1 MGLQR
6 HKRRAAGLVV
16 AGALSA
22 TLLVGSRLY
31 AKADGG
37 QTQGRNA
44 SVLSNT
50 TIDLDLAESPLKA
63 AIRLVEQK
71 TGINVVVQGG
81 NALTGTVTLS
91 VKDKPIN
98 EVLKLMANAAGAD
111 FWEQDGVYFFGPKG
125 TAPKATVDPSL
136 ANGLLPAEPNN
147 RGAFTGTRFQ
157 VEKIRLLYADPHTIC
172 HILGTDNTPMGTM
185 MEIFEAQVISSML
198 ATQNPNHRPSTLQSG
213 NITVVGGE
221 KTSPNIV
228 PTVRDNGYDLNPALN
243 GTGGAGGA
251 GGGGGQ
257 FGGGGQGFGGGGQGF
272 GGGGQGQGGGGQGV
286 GGGGQGVGGG
296 GQGQGGNQ
304 VGSAAQLLPNGIQ
317 SLLAFSNDGSLLVR
331 YDPAQP
337 EALTE
342 LRKIIR
348 LLDVKPRQI
357 QVKTE
362 FVTISQNDI
371 DTFGINFQFQKV
383 NLIGG
388 TNTGYAGNGGQ
399 AFLQYATGNLATQ
412 LSFALTTGHAKVVAS
427 PLITTLNNMPVNFF
441 VQSLIP
447 VFQSNT
453 VLGNGGQT
461 IVTSTINPLQ
471 VQTGLSFVAR
481 INGDES
487 LTVFGSATNY
497 VLGAAFTDPSGNS
510 FPNITTQTTPIQRII
525 RNGDTMVI
533 GGLNQKNDVVNTLKV
548 PLLGDLPF
556 IGNLF
561 RSRSVTTDDKEL
573 LIFVTPTIL
582 PERISTAGIGGGGSG
597 SVAIPTGGGA
607 LPLPGPTP

>member
-6 HKRRAAGLVV
+6 HKRRATGLVV

-31 AKADGG
+31 AKADDG
-37 QTQGRNA
+37 QAPSRNA
-44 SVLSNT
+44 NVLANT
-50 TIDLDLAESPLKA
+50 TIDLDLTEAPLKA

-71 TGINVVVQGG
+71 TGIDVVVQSGS
-81 NALTGTVTLS
+81 NVSGTVTLS

-98 EVLKLMANAAGAD
+98 EVLKLMANSAGAD
-111 FWEQDGVYFFGPKG
+111 FWELNGVYYFGPKG
-125 TAPKATVDPSL
+125 SAPKPTIETSGNAV
-136 ANGLLPAEPNN
+136 LPADPLRPNTV
-147 RGAFTGTRFQ
+147 APALQ
-157 VEKIRLLYADPHTIC
+157 IEKIRLLYADPHTIC
-172 HILGTDNTPMGTM
+172 HLLGTDNTPMGTM

-198 ATQNPNHRPSTLQSG
+198 ATQNPNSRRPTNIQPNISVIDG
-213 NITVVGGE
+213 NR
-221 KTSPNIV
+221 TSPNV
-228 PTVRDNGYDLNPALN
+228 APTARDNGFDLNPAAN
-243 GTGGAGGA
+243 GVGGQGGA

-272 GGGGQGQGGGGQGV
+272 GGGGQGFGGGGQNP
-286 GGGGQGVGGG
+286 GGGGQQGG
-296 GQGQGGNQ
+296 GQQGG
-304 VGSAAQLLPNGIQ
+304 GIGGAAQLLPNGIT
-317 SLLAFSNDGSLLVR
+317 SLFAFSNDGSLIVQ
-331 YDPAQP
+331 YDPAHP

-357 QVKTE
+357 QVKAE

-371 DTFGINFQFQKV
+371 NTFGINFQFQKV

-388 TNTGYAGNGGQ
+388 TNTGYAGTGGQ
-399 AFLQYATGNLATQ
+399 AFLQYATGNLSTQ

-447 VFQSNT
+447 VFQTNT

-461 IVTSTINPLQ
+461 IVTSTINPIN

-497 VLGAAFTDPSGNS
+497 VLGAPFTSPDGQS

-525 RNGDTMVI
+525 LNGDTMVI
-533 GGLNQKNDVVNTLKV
+533 GGLNSKNDVVNSLKV

-561 RSRSVTTDDKEL
+561 RSRSITTDDREL
-573 LIFVTPTIL
+573 LVFITPTIL
-582 PERISTAGIGGGGSG
+582 PERISTAGIGGGGG
-597 SVAIPTGGGA
+597 SVAIPTGGGG

>member
-6 HKRRAAGLVV
+6 HKRRATGLVV

-44 SVLSNT
+44 NVLANT

-71 TGINVVVQGG
+71 TGISVVVQGG
-81 NALTGTVTLS
+81 TALTGTVTLS

-98 EVLKLMANAAGAD
+98 EVLRLMANAAGAD
-111 FWEQDGVYFFGPKG
+111 FWEADGIYFFGPKG
-125 TAPKATVDPSL
+125 SAPK
-136 ANGLLPAEPNN
+136 PAET
-147 RGAFTGTRFQ
+147 GAALPIEPSRQVGTASPAFA
-157 VEKIRLLYADPHTIC
+157 VEKIRLLYADPHNIA
-172 HILGTDNTPMGTM
+172 HLLGADNTPMGTM
-185 MEIFEAQVISSML
+185 MEVFEAQVISQML
-198 ATQNPNHRPSTLQSG
+198 AAQNPGGHRPEPYTTPNSISV
-213 NITVVGGE
+213 IGGP
-221 KTSPNIV
+221 KTSPNVV
-228 PTVRDNGYDLNPALN
+228 PTAPNNGYDLNPALN
-243 GTGGAGGA
+243 GVGGAGGA

-257 FGGGGQGFGGGGQGF
+257 FGGGQGFGGGGQGF
-272 GGGGQGQGGGGQGV
+272 GGGGQGFGGGQGQGGGGQGF
-286 GGGGQGVGGG
+286 GGG
-296 GQGQGGNQ
+296 GQGQGQGQ
-304 VGSAAQLLPNGIQ
+304 GTGIGSAVALLPDGIQ
-317 SLLAFSNDGSLLVR
+317 SLLAFSNDGSLLVK
-331 YDPAQP
+331 YDPARP

-362 FVTISQNDI
+362 FVTVSQNDI
-371 DTFGINFQFQKV
+371 DSFGINFQFQKV
-383 NLIGG
+383 NLVGG
-388 TNTGYAGNGGQ
+388 TNTGFAGTGGQ
-399 AFLQYATGNLATQ
+399 AFLQYATGNLSTQ
-412 LSFALTTGHAKVVAS
+412 LSFALTTGHAKVVAA
-427 PLITTLNNMPVNFF
+427 PLITTLNNMPVAFF
-441 VQSLIP
+441 VQSLVPI
-447 VFQSNT
+447 FTSST

-461 IVTSTINPLQ
+461 IVTPQINVIN

-487 LTVFGSATNY
+487 LTVFGAATNY
-497 VLGAAFTDPSGNS
+497 VLGANFTDASGNS
-510 FPNITTQTTPIQRII
+510 FPNITNQTTPIQRII
-525 RNGDTMVI
+525 RNGDTIVI
-533 GGLNQKNDVVNTLKV
+533 GGLNSKNDTVNTLKV

-561 RSRSVTTDDKEL
+561 RSRNVTTDDKEL

-582 PERISTAGIGGGGSG
+582 PERISTASIGGGGG
-597 SVAIPTGGGA
+597 AAVIPTGGGGA

>member
-6 HKRRAAGLVV
+6 HKRRATGLVV

-22 TLLVGSRLY
+22 TLLVGSRVY
-31 AKADGG
+31 AKADDG
-37 QTQGRNA
+37 QTAGRNA
-44 SVLSNT
+44 NVLANT

-71 TGINVVVQGG
+71 TGINVVVQSGSSVS
-81 NALTGTVTLS
+81 GTVTLS
-91 VKDKPIN
+91 VKDKPVN
-98 EVLKLMANAAGAD
+98 EVLKLMANSAGAD
-111 FWEQDGVYFFGPKG
+111 FWELNGVYYFGPKG
-125 TAPKATVDPSL
+125 SAPKPTADSGNSLLPVDPIRPSSVT
-136 ANGLLPAEPNN
+136 P
-147 RGAFTGTRFQ
+147 Q
-157 VEKIRLLYADPHTIC
+157 WQIEKIRLLYADPHTIA
-172 HILGTDNTPMGTM
+172 HILGADNSPMGTM

-198 ATQNPNHRPSTLQSG
+198 ATQNPNSRRSAPNQS
-213 NITVVGGE
+213 NIQVISGE
-221 KTSPNIV
+221 RTSPNAV
-228 PTVRDNGYDLNPALN
+228 PTARDNGYDLNPALN
-243 GTGGAGGA
+243 GVGGQGGA

-257 FGGGGQGFGGGGQGF
+257 FGGGGGQFGGGGGQFGGGQQG
-272 GGGGQGQGGGGQGV
+272 GGQQGGGQQGGGQGGQQGGQQGGGI
-286 GGGGQGVGGG
+286 GGA
-296 GQGQGGNQ
+296 
-304 VGSAAQLLPNGIQ
+304 SALLPDGIQ
-317 SLLAFSNDGSLLVR
+317 SLLALSNDGSLLVK
-331 YDPAQP
+331 YDPARP

-357 QVKTE
+357 QVKAE

-371 DTFGINFQFQKV
+371 NSFGINFQFQKV
-383 NLIGG
+383 NLVGG
-388 TNTGYAGNGGQ
+388 TNTGFAGTGGQ
-399 AFLQYATGNLATQ
+399 AFLQYATGNLSTQ
-412 LSFALTTGHAKVVAS
+412 LSFALTQGHAKVVAS

-441 VQSLIP
+441 VQSNIP
-447 VFQSNT
+447 VFQTSI

-461 IVTSTINPLQ
+461 IVTSTISAIQ

-497 VLGAAFTDPSGNS
+497 VLGASFTSPDGQS

-533 GGLNQKNDVVNTLKV
+533 GGLNSKNDVVNTLKV

-561 RSRSVTTDDKEL
+561 RSRSITTDDREL
-573 LIFVTPTIL
+573 LVFITPTIL
-582 PERISTAGIGGGGSG
+582 PERISTAGIGGNSG
-597 SVAIPTGGGA
+597 SVAIPTGGGGG

>member
-1 MGLQR
+1 M
-6 HKRRAAGLVV
+6 V
-16 AGALSA
+16 
-22 TLLVGSRLY
+22 
-31 AKADGG
+31 AKADGA
-37 QTQGRNA
+37 QTQG
-44 SVLSNT
+44 VLANT

-71 TGINVVVQGG
+71 TGISVVVQGG
-81 NALTGTVTLS
+81 SSLSGTVTLT
-91 VKDKPIN
+91 VKNKPIN

-111 FWEQDGVYFFGPKG
+111 FWEADGVYFFGPKG
-125 TAPKATVDPSL
+125 SAPKVTPDPIF
-136 ANGLLPAEPNN
+136 NQGNLLPAEPVT
-147 RGAFTGTRFQ
+147 RASTAFA

-172 HILGTDNTPMGTM
+172 HLLGADNTPMGTM
-185 MEIFEAQVISSML
+185 MDIFESQVIKSML
-198 ATQNPNHRPSTLQSG
+198 ANENPTAYTPTTFDSGKSASALGDKTRP
-213 NITVVGGE
+213 NVA
-221 KTSPNIV
+221 
-228 PTVRDNGYDLNPALN
+228 PTVPGTGNANGFDLNPTLN
-243 GTGGAGGA
+243 GAGASGGA

-257 FGGGGQGFGGGGQGF
+257 FGGAGAGFGAAGGGQGGF
-272 GGGGQGQGGGGQGV
+272 GGAPGGGGQGQGGFGQ
-286 GGGGQGVGGG
+286 
-296 GQGQGGNQ
+296 GQGQGGAAGNQ
-304 VGSAAQLLPNGIQ
+304 IGAAVSLLPEGIQ
-317 SLLAFSNDGSLLVR
+317 GLLAFSNDGSVLVR
-331 YDPAQP
+331 YDPAHP

-357 QVKTE
+357 QIKTE

-388 TNTGYAGNGGQ
+388 TNTGYAGTGGQ
-399 AFLQYATGNLATQ
+399 AFLQYATGNLSTQ

-427 PLITTLNNMPVNFF
+427 PQITTLNNMPVSFF
-441 VQSLIP
+441 VSSLIP

-461 IVTSTINPLQ
+461 IVTSTINPIQ
-471 VQTGLSFVAR
+471 VQTGLSIVAR

-556 IGNLF
+556 IGNMF

-573 LIFVTPTIL
+573 LVFVTPTIL
-582 PERISTAGIGGGGSG
+582 PERVSTAAIGGGGAALPAS
-597 SVAIPTGGGA
+597 GGGGG

>member
-6 HKRRAAGLVV
+6 HKRRATGLVV

-31 AKADGG
+31 AKADDG
-37 QTQGRNA
+37 QPQGRNA
-44 SVLSNT
+44 NVLANT

-81 NALTGTVTLS
+81 SNVTGNVTLS
-91 VKDKPIN
+91 VKDKPIH
-98 EVLKLMANAAGAD
+98 EVLKLMADSAGAD
-111 FWEQDGVYFFGPKG
+111 FWELNGVYYFGPKG
-125 TAPKATVDPSL
+125 SAPKVSAD
-136 ANGLLPAEPNN
+136 AGLTNAVLPAEPVSRNATASN
-147 RGAFTGTRFQ
+147 GYQ
-157 VEKIRLLYADPHTIC
+157 IEKIRLLYADPHTIC

-185 MEIFEAQVISSML
+185 MEIFESQVIGAML
-198 ATQNPNHRPSTLQSG
+198 AASNPNSHRPSTIQSG
-213 NITVVGGE
+213 NISVVGSE
-221 KTSPNIV
+221 RTSPNVV
-228 PTVRDNGYDLNPALN
+228 PTARDNGYDLNPALN
-243 GTGGAGGA
+243 GVGGAGGA

-257 FGGGGQGFGGGGQGF
+257 FGGGQGFGGGGQGF
-272 GGGGQGQGGGGQGV
+272 GGGGQGFGGAGQGAAGQGAGGQGAAGQGGG
-286 GGGGQGVGGG
+286 
-296 GQGQGGNQ
+296 
-304 VGSAAQLLPNGIQ
+304 VGSAAQLLPDGIQ
-317 SLLAFSNDGSLLVR
+317 SLLAFSNDGSLLVK
-331 YDPAQP
+331 YDPARP

-388 TNTGYAGNGGQ
+388 TNTGFAGTGGQ

-412 LSFALTTGHAKVVAS
+412 LSFALTTGHAKVVAA
-427 PLITTLNNMPVNFF
+427 PLITTLNNMPVSFF

-461 IVTSTINPLQ
+461 VVTSTINPIQ

-497 VLGAAFTDPSGNS
+497 VLGASFTDPQGNS

-533 GGLNQKNDVVNTLKV
+533 GGLNSKNDIINTLKV

-556 IGNLF
+556 LGNLF
-561 RSRSVTTDDKEL
+561 RSRSVTTDDREL

-582 PERISTAGIGGGGSG
+582 PERVSTAGIGGGGG
-597 SVAIPTGGGA
+597 AAIPTGGGGA

>member
-6 HKRRAAGLVV
+6 HKRRATGFVV

-22 TLLVGSRLY
+22 TLLVGNTLA
-31 AKADGG
+31 AKAADGAG
-37 QTQGRNA
+37 QGRNA
-44 SVLSNT
+44 NVLSNNA
-50 TIDLDLAESPLKA
+50 TITIELVETPLKN
-63 AIRLVEQK
+63 AIRLVEQR
-71 TGINVVVQGG
+71 TGIDVVVQGG
-81 NALTGTVTLS
+81 SNLTGTVTLS

-98 EVLKLMANAAGAD
+98 EILKLMADSAGVD
-111 FWEQDGVYFFGPKG
+111 FWEQGNVFYFGPKG
-125 TAPKATVDPSL
+125 SAPKPAAEAVPDR
-136 ANGLLPAEPNN
+136 LLPAEPPVAS
-147 RGAFTGTRFQ
+147 GPKWA
-157 VEKIRLLYADPHTIC
+157 VEKIRLLYADPHNIC

-185 MEIFEAQVISSML
+185 MDIFESQVIHSML
-198 ATQNPNHRPSTLQSG
+198 SAQDPNAHPVGSYDSG
-213 NITVVGGE
+213 SQIRSVGE
-221 KTSPNIV
+221 KTRPNNNVV
-228 PTVRDNGYDLNPALN
+228 PTAPGNGGFELNPNLN
-243 GTGGAGGA
+243 GLSGGA

-257 FGGGGQGFGGGGQGF
+257 FAGGGGQGFPGGGGQGF
-272 GGGGQGQGGGGQGV
+272 PGGGGQGFPGGGQGS
-286 GGGGQGVGGG
+286 
-296 GQGQGGNQ
+296 GQGQNGQGNGNQ
-304 VGSAAQLLPNGIQ
+304 TGTAAQLLPDGIQ

-331 YDPAQP
+331 YDPAHP

-357 QVKTE
+357 QIKTE

-371 DTFGINFQFQKV
+371 DSFGINFQFQKV

-388 TNTGYAGNGGQ
+388 TNTGYAGTGGQ
-399 AFLQYATGNLATQ
+399 AFLQYATGNLSTQ

-427 PLITTLNNMPVNFF
+427 PLITTLNNMPVSFF

-447 VFQSNT
+447 VFQSST

-461 IVTSTINPLQ
+461 IVTSSINPIQ
-471 VQTGLSFVAR
+471 VQTGLSVVAR
-481 INGDES
+481 INGDDS
-487 LTVFGSATNY
+487 LTVFGAATNY
-497 VLGAAFTDPSGNS
+497 VLGANFTDQNGNS
-510 FPNITTQTTPIQRII
+510 FPNITTQTTPIQRVI

-556 IGNLF
+556 LGNLF
-561 RSRSVTTDDKEL
+561 RSRNVTTDDKEL

-582 PERISTAGIGGGGSG
+582 PERVSTAAIGGAGGG
-597 SVAIPTGGGA
+597 AAPAGGGGA

>member
-6 HKRRAAGLVV
+6 HKRRATGLVV

-22 TLLVGSRLY
+22 TLLVGSRVY
-31 AKADGG
+31 AKADDG
-37 QTQGRNA
+37 QQGRNA
-44 SVLSNT
+44 NVLANT

-81 NALTGTVTLS
+81 SSLNGTVTLS
-91 VKDKPIN
+91 VKNQPIST
-98 EVLKLMANAAGAD
+98 VLKNMAESAGAD
-111 FWEQDGVYFFGPKG
+111 FWELDGVYYFGPKG
-125 TAPKATVDPSL
+125 TAPKKTVEV
-136 ANGLLPAEPNN
+136 ALPALPQDPI
-147 RGAFTGTRFQ
+147 AKAPQSTGYA
-157 VEKIRLLYADPHTIC
+157 VEKIRLMYADPHTIA
-172 HILGTDNTPMGTM
+172 HILGVDNTPMGTM
-185 MEIFEAQVISSML
+185 MEIFESQVIGAML
-198 ATQNPNHRPSTLQSG
+198 NSQTPRKANNFDSG
-213 NITVVGGE
+213 ANVRAIGAE
-221 KTSPNIV
+221 KTNNNVAPPV
-228 PTVRDNGYDLNPALN
+228 PTGGNGFDLNPQLN
-243 GTGGAGGA
+243 GAGGA

-257 FGGGGQGFGGGGQGF
+257 FGGGQGFGGGGQGF
-272 GGGGQGQGGGGQGV
+272 PGGGGQNPGGAGQGAGGA
-286 GGGGQGVGGG
+286 
-296 GQGQGGNQ
+296 GQGQNGTG
-304 VGSAAQLLPNGIQ
+304 VGTASQLLPDGIQ
-317 SLLAFSNDGSLLVR
+317 TLLAFSNDGSLLVK
-331 YDPAQP
+331 YDPARP

-371 DTFGINFQFQKV
+371 DSFGINFQFQKV

-388 TNTGYAGNGGQ
+388 TNTGFAGNGGQ
-399 AFLQYATGNLATQ
+399 AFLQYATGNLSTQ

-427 PLITTLNNMPVNFF
+427 PQITTLNNMPVNFF

-461 IVTSTINPLQ
+461 IVTSTINPIS

-481 INGDES
+481 INGDDS

-497 VLGAAFTDPSGNS
+497 VLGASFTDAQGNS

-533 GGLNQKNDVVNTLKV
+533 GGLNQKNDTVNTVKV

-561 RSRSVTTDDKEL
+561 RSRSVSTDDKEL

-582 PERISTAGIGGGGSG
+582 PERVSNANVGGGGA
-597 SVAIPTGGGA
+597 VPTGNGGA
-607 LPLPGPTP
+607 LPLPGVTP

>member
-1 MGLQR
+1 
-6 HKRRAAGLVV
+6 V
-16 AGALSA
+16 
-22 TLLVGSRLY
+22 Y
-31 AKADGG
+31 AKADDG
-37 QTQGRNA
+37 QQGRNA
-44 SVLSNT
+44 NVLTNT

-81 NALTGTVTLS
+81 SSINGNVTLS
-91 VKDKPIN
+91 VKNQPIN
-98 EVLKLMANAAGAD
+98 TVLKLMADSAGAD
-111 FWEQDGVYFFGPKG
+111 FWELDGVYYFGPKG
-125 TAPKATVDPSL
+125 SAPKKIVEAPLPPLGADP
-136 ANGLLPAEPNN
+136 
-147 RGAFTGTRFQ
+147 GTPLKPEKMAYA
-157 VEKIRLLYADPHTIC
+157 VEKIHLVYADPHTVA
-172 HILGTDNTPMGTM
+172 HILGVDNTPMGTM
-185 MEIFEAQVISSML
+185 MEVFEAQVIGAMLGSSKPHTPNNFDSGTGIKAL
-198 ATQNPNHRPSTLQSG
+198 GNEKNNPN
-213 NITVVGGE
+213 IA
-221 KTSPNIV
+221 
-228 PTVRDNGYDLNPALN
+228 PTTPTNGNGYDLNPQLN
-243 GTGGAGGA
+243 GAGGA

-257 FGGGGQGFGGGGQGF
+257 FVGGGGTQGFGGGTQGF
-272 GGGGQGQGGGGQGV
+272 GGQGPGAGGQGPGGAGGQGQNGNGV
-286 GGGGQGVGGG
+286 GTA
-296 GQGQGGNQ
+296 
-304 VGSAAQLLPNGIQ
+304 SQLLPDGIQ
-317 SLLAFSNDGSLLVR
+317 TLLAFSNDGSLLVK
-331 YDPAQP
+331 YDPARP

-371 DTFGINFQFQKV
+371 DSFGINFQFQKV

-399 AFLQYATGNLATQ
+399 AFLQYATGNLSTQ

-427 PLITTLNNMPVNFF
+427 PQITTLNNMPVNFF
-441 VQSLIP
+441 VNSNIP

-461 IVTSTINPLQ
+461 IVTSSISSIS
-471 VQTGLSFVAR
+471 VQTGMSFVAR

-497 VLGAAFTDPSGNS
+497 VLGAPFTDAQGNS
-510 FPNITTQTTPIQRII
+510 FPNITFQTTPLQRII
-525 RNGDTMVI
+525 RSGDTMVI
-533 GGLNQKNDVVNTLKV
+533 GGLNQKNDVVNNVKV

-561 RSRSVTTDDKEL
+561 RSRNVTTDDKEL

-582 PERISTAGIGGGGSG
+582 PERVSNANLGGGGG
-597 SVAIPTGGGA
+597 AVPTGNGGA
-607 LPLPGPTP
+607 LPLPGVTP